1 MTVLM
6 LIIALPHSA
15 NDAASCYAYVHSD
28 GHSILRSA
36 TGAAATLSAHAGE
49 VVAVVPHS
57 RLSWLTVQLP
67 PASHGPRL
75 ANVLQGLLED
85 RLLDDPQQLHLVLAP
100 ASDNLARHGGEA
112 LVAVCDKQWLRDAL
126 APLQAAGLTVQRL
139 VPELSPSDKPV
150 LHVLG
155 EPDHSQSLLSHA
167 QGVTLLPP
175 NTAHWQAFTALSR
188 DGLQIQAEP
197 AMVARV
203 QSTLQRQPTLQ
214 SAAQRWVQSSQSA
227 WDLAQG
233 EWAQGRAQR
242 LQRQAQAA
250 WQNLLH
256 APAWR
261 PVRWGVLALVA
272 LQALG
277 LNALAWRER
286 SALNAQQDSLQIIL
300 KTTFPSVTLV
310 IDAPLQM
317 QREVDVLQQKS
328 GSASSTDLE
337 PLLAALAGV
346 LPAGQLPSH
355 IHFANHALRVQGV
368 TPDSNAVGVAR
379 LKAQG
384 LSLNQDGNDT
394 WVLQAEGTR

>member
-15 NDAASCYAYVHSD
+15 NAAATGYAHVHSD
-28 GHSILRSA
+28 GHSVLRSA

-57 RLSWLTVQLP
+57 RLAWLRVQLP

-75 ANVLQGLLED
+75 ASVLHGLLED
-85 RLLDDPQQLHLVLAP
+85 RLLDDPQQLHIVLDPQA
-100 ASDNLARHGGEA
+100 AGVARTGGET

-126 APLQAAGLTVQRL
+126 APLQAAGLTIQRI
-139 VPELSPSDKPV
+139 VPELSPSDTPL
-150 LHVLG
+150 LHVMG
-155 EPDHSQSLLSHA
+155 EPEASQSVLCHA
-167 QGVTLLPP
+167 RGVTLLPP
-175 NTAHWQAFTALSR
+175 NTAQWRAFAELSQ
-188 DGLQIQAEP
+188 DDLQIQAEP

-242 LQRQAQAA
+242 TQRQLQSA
-250 WQNLLH
+250 WQTLLH
-256 APAWR
+256 APAWK
-261 PVRWGVLALVA
+261 PVRWGMVA
-272 LQALG
+272 LIALQVLG

-286 SALNAQQDSLQIIL
+286 SALATQQASLQHIL
-300 KTTFPSVTLV
+300 KATFPSVTLV

-328 GSASSTDLE
+328 GAASSTDFE
-337 PLLAALAGV
+337 PMLAALAGV
-346 LPAGQLPSH
+346 LPAGQTPSQ
-355 IHFANHALRVQGV
+355 IHFANQALRVQGV
-368 TPDSNAVGVAR
+368 TLDSNASGLAS

-384 LSLNQDGNDT
+384 LSLRQDGNNT
-394 WVLQAEGTR
+394 WVLQAEGAK

>member
-15 NDAASCYAYVHSD
+15 NATTGYAHVHSD
-28 GHSILRSA
+28 GHAVLRSA

-57 RLSWLTVQLP
+57 RLAWLRVQLP

-75 ANVLQGLLED
+75 QSVLHGLLED

-100 ASDNLARHGGEA
+100 DTEQIARSGGET

-126 APLQAAGLTVQRL
+126 APLQVAGLTVQRI
-139 VPELSPSDKPV
+139 VCELSPSDTPV
-150 LHVLG
+150 LQVMG
-155 EPDHSQSLLSHA
+155 EPDQSQSVLCHA
-167 QGVTLLPP
+167 HGVTLLPP
-175 NTAHWQAFTALSR
+175 NTAQWRAFAELSQ
-188 DGLQIQAEP
+188 DDLQIQAEP

-203 QSTLQRQPTLQ
+203 QSTLQRQPMLQ
-214 SAAQRWVQSSQSA
+214 SAAQRWVKSSQSN

-233 EWAQGRAQR
+233 EWAQGRTQR
-242 LQRQAQAA
+242 LQRQALAA
-250 WQNLLH
+250 WQTVLY
-256 APAWR
+256 APAWQL
-261 PVRWGVLALVA
+261 VRWGLVALVA
-272 LQALG
+272 LQVLG

-286 SALNAQQDSLQIIL
+286 SALNAQQASLQNIL

-328 GSASSTDLE
+328 GAASSTDFE
-337 PLLAALAGV
+337 PLLAAFAGV
-346 LPAGQLPSH
+346 LPAGQTPQQ

-368 TPDSNAVGVAR
+368 ALDSNAAGMAR

-384 LSLNQDGNDT
+384 LSLRQDGNDT
-394 WVLQAEGTR
+394 WVLQAEGVK

>member
-15 NDAASCYAYVHSD
+15 NANTGYAHVHSD
-28 GHSILRSA
+28 GHAVLRSA

-57 RLSWLTVQLP
+57 RLAWLRVQLP

-75 ANVLQGLLED
+75 PSVLHGLLED
-85 RLLDDPQQLHLVLAP
+85 RLLDDPQQLHIVLDPQATGVT
-100 ASDNLARHGGEA
+100 RTGGET

-126 APLQAAGLTVQRL
+126 APLQAAGLTIQRIA
-139 VPELSPSDKPV
+139 PELSPSNGPV
-150 LHVLG
+150 LHVMG
-155 EPDHSQSLLSHA
+155 EPEASQSVLCHA
-167 QGVTLLPP
+167 HGVTLLPP
-175 NTAHWQAFTALSR
+175 NTAQWRAFAELSQ
-188 DGLQIQAEP
+188 DDLQIQAEP

-203 QSTLQRQPTLQ
+203 QSTLQRQPMLQ
-214 SAAQRWVQSSQSA
+214 SAAQRWVKSSQSD

-233 EWAQGRAQR
+233 EWAQGRTQR
-242 LQRQAQAA
+242 LQRQALAG
-250 WQNLLH
+250 WQTVLH
-256 APAWR
+256 APAWQ
-261 PVRWGVLALVA
+261 PVRWGLVA
-272 LQALG
+272 LIALQVLG

-286 SALNAQQDSLQIIL
+286 SALNAQQASLQNIL

-328 GSASSTDLE
+328 GAASSTDFE

-346 LPAGQLPSH
+346 LPAGQTPQQ

-368 TPDSNAVGVAR
+368 TLDNNPAVMAR
-379 LKAQG
+379 LNAQG
-384 LSLNQDGNDT
+384 LSLRQDGNDT
-394 WVLQAEGTR
+394 WVLQAEGVK

>member
-1 MTVLM
+1 M

-15 NDAASCYAYVHSD
+15 NANTGYAHVHSD
-28 GHSILRSA
+28 GHAVLRSA

-57 RLSWLTVQLP
+57 RLAWLRLQLP

-75 ANVLQGLLED
+75 QSVLHGLLED

-100 ASDNLARHGGEA
+100 DTEQIARSGGET

-126 APLQAAGLTVQRL
+126 APLQAAGLTVQRI
-139 VPELSPSDKPV
+139 VSELSPSDTPV
-150 LHVLG
+150 LQVMG
-155 EPDHSQSLLSHA
+155 EPDQSQSVLCHA
-167 QGVTLLPP
+167 HGVTLLPP
-175 NTAHWQAFTALSR
+175 NTAQWRAFAELSQ
-188 DGLQIQAEP
+188 DDLQIQAEP

-203 QSTLQRQPTLQ
+203 QSTLQRQPMLQ
-214 SAAQRWVQSSQSA
+214 SAAQRWVKSSQSD

-233 EWAQGRAQR
+233 EWAQGRTQR
-242 LQRQAQAA
+242 LQRQALAA
-250 WQNLLH
+250 WQTVLH
-256 APAWR
+256 APAWQL
-261 PVRWGVLALVA
+261 VRWGLVALVA
-272 LQALG
+272 LQVLG

-286 SALNAQQDSLQIIL
+286 SALNAQQASLQNIL

-328 GSASSTDLE
+328 GAASSTDFE

-346 LPAGQLPSH
+346 LPAGQTPQQ

-368 TPDSNAVGVAR
+368 ALDSNAAGMAR

-384 LSLNQDGNDT
+384 LSLRQDGNDT
-394 WVLQAEGTR
+394 WVLQAEGVK

>member
-15 NDAASCYAYVHSD
+15 NATTAYAHVHSD
-28 GHSILRSA
+28 GHAVLRSA

-57 RLSWLTVQLP
+57 RLAWLRLQLP

-75 ANVLQGLLED
+75 QSVLHGLLED

-100 ASDNLARHGGEA
+100 DTEQIARSGGET

-126 APLQAAGLTVQRL
+126 APLQAAGLTVQRI
-139 VPELSPSDKPV
+139 VCELSPSDTPV
-150 LHVLG
+150 LQVMG
-155 EPDHSQSLLSHA
+155 EPDQSQSVLCHA
-167 QGVTLLPP
+167 HGVTLLPP
-175 NTAHWQAFTALSR
+175 NTAQWRAFAELSQ
-188 DGLQIQAEP
+188 DDLQIQAEP

-203 QSTLQRQPTLQ
+203 QSTLQRQPMLQ
-214 SAAQRWVQSSQSA
+214 SAAQRWVKSSQSD

-233 EWAQGRAQR
+233 EWAQGRTQR
-242 LQRQAQAA
+242 LQRQALAA
-250 WQNLLH
+250 WQTVLH
-256 APAWR
+256 APAWQL
-261 PVRWGVLALVA
+261 VRWGLVALVA
-272 LQALG
+272 LQVLG

-286 SALNAQQDSLQIIL
+286 SALNAQQASLQNIL

-328 GSASSTDLE
+328 GAASSTDFE

-346 LPAGQLPSH
+346 LPAGQTPQQ

-368 TPDSNAVGVAR
+368 ALDSNAAGMAR

-384 LSLNQDGNDT
+384 LSLRQDGNDT
-394 WVLQAEGTR
+394 WVLQAEGVK